1 MTNPESIR
9 FKYSVA
15 YTLSFVFLL
24 WVIKGLE
31 WALSFDFGIFG
42 IHPRTLSGTFGIIT
56 GPLVH
61 GDYMHLISNSFPLIL
76 LGIGIFYFYDKIAVE
91 VFFWIYFV
99 TGVCVWAMARDAYH
113 IGASGIVYGLVAFML
128 FSGLFR
134 RDTASI
140 AIALIVVFLYGG
152 MFYGLIPSDPQIS
165 WESHLMGSFTG
176 LFCAF
181 YFRNSPLPG
190 DKPLPDSHE
199 EDPYL
204 EELDAFENQ
213 APDPRATWSDT
224 SDKRGIKFTYTY
236 VENVKKV
243 ESDLQNS
250 SKETGSA

>member
-1 MTNPESIR
+1 
-9 FKYSVA
+9 
-15 YTLSFVFLL
+15 
-24 WVIKGLE
+24 
-31 WALSFDFGIFG
+31 
-42 IHPRTLSGTFGIIT
+42 
-56 GPLVH
+56 
-61 GDYMHLISNSFPLIL
+61 
-76 LGIGIFYFYDKIAVE
+76 
-91 VFFWIYFV
+91 
-99 TGVCVWAMARDAYH
+99 CVWAMARDAYH
-113 IGASGIVYGLVAFML
+113 IGARGIVYGLVAVML

-140 AIALIVVFLYGG
+140 ALALIVVFLYGG
-152 MFYGLIPSDPQIS
+152 MFYGVIPSDPQIS

-224 SDKRGIKFTYTY
+224 SDK
-236 VENVKKV
+236 
-243 ESDLQNS
+243 
-250 SKETGSA
+250 